1 MIEMKYCTKG
11 MKQKAEIMERK
22 GYRHHTIAVLSVIV
36 VMFVTVSLT
45 AYGKDIDPQ
54 TAAKIA
60 KRYVTLSR
68 NNDAKAQTRSIN
80 GTVETPYYIFNDARG
95 RGFVIVSGNDEMG
108 EVLAYGTEG
117 TLDTLN
123 VNPCVKLLLKG
134 YRQTFE
140 VLKEGK
146 AVVQG
151 STRAGLLSKTVS
163 PLLKSKW
170 GQSHPFNAK
179 TGYPY
184 SGCVA
189 TAVAQMMYYH
199 QWPAQGRGKNEYT
212 VSYYHTKK
220 SADFSQSHYDWANM
234 LPDYR
239 YPVRATAAQEDAV
252 ALLMND
258 VGIASFMQ
266 YTPNASG
273 TQGLF
278 AYQALQKNFDYTAA
292 YITRAVEGPSRFAEI
307 LRQELLNGCPV
318 YLEGS
323 PASSASGH
331 AWVADGFD
339 KNGLFHMNFGW
350 EGQSDAYYSLTAL
363 NLSQTGNEFQG
374 KPLAFNRAITAILA
388 HPNNGKYPAIERGLL
403 ETSPQL
409 MFNEGGSFSLKDVT
423 GKTFNPSQ
431 MMTVEMNSFVNRGN
445 PFKGDIGVA
454 VYDEE
459 GNFKQ
464 VVYSDDHA
472 SGGLTQRIYGADHAG
487 FMGRDFL
494 INQAQPVKIS
504 LADLGNGYYRLIPV
518 CIARK
523 DDGSWNEFLRMKKA
537 PTIEVELSNSTGRIS
552 EICTEDVHFQLMAQ
566 PRLAGK
572 AEQGG
577 KVQAIFT
584 VKNLNG
590 VPRDCYLRVQL
601 LNASKTVVLNTR
613 VDKVTEIEGFTEAE
627 IPIVLSLPA
636 GLAPARYEVRL
647 EISTDEAETLRYPV
661 NNIHDKDAAYIEV
674 IKAQERPL
682 MAKAEVFLADDSNER
697 IASGSIDIS
706 KVPNFKLA
714 VALRTSENRS
724 YEGPVSMFCEDIQ
737 TKEKIKIQGFDDHV
751 TISSSFEVPL
761 YSYWLRKSN
770 LQLADGHTYRVIVMG
785 QIEGKDVELKNPK
798 EPTCYLKRKGDI
810 LTLYHGVP
818 TGIDTAPTATTSFDI
833 RYDGNQLIVSGN
845 GLRILRLYNI
855 GGRLVKQASTTDGSH
870 ATISLQG
877 LEQGVYLLRV
887 EVGKLHRTYK
897 FFHQSDTEA
906 LQ

>member
-1 MIEMKYCTKG
+1 MEYRIKEMKQNT
-11 MKQKAEIMERK
+11 ETMERK
-22 GYRHHTIAVLSVIV
+22 GYRHHAVAVLSVIAGMLV
-36 VMFVTVSLT
+36 AVSLT
-45 AYGKDIDPQ
+45 AHGKDINPQ
-54 TAAKIA
+54 KAAQIA
-60 KRYVTLSR
+60 KRYVTLSH
-68 NNDAKAQTRSIN
+68 NNSAKAQTRGIN
-80 GTVETPYYIFNDARG
+80 RTTEAPYYIFNDARG
-95 RGFVIVSGNDEMG
+95 RGFVIVSGDDEMG
-108 EVLAYGTEG
+108 EVLAYSTER

-123 VNPCVKLLLKG
+123 ANPCVKLLLEG

-146 AVVQG
+146 VIVQG
-151 STRAGLLSKTVS
+151 STRAGQFSQTVS

-189 TAVAQMMYYH
+189 TAVAQMMYYY
-199 QWPAQGRGKNEYT
+199 QWPAQGRGKNEYNVT
-212 VSYYHTKK
+212 YYNTKK

-239 YPVRATAAQEDAV
+239 YPVRATTAQEDAV
-252 ALLMND
+252 ALLMSD

-318 YLEGS
+318 YLEGR
-323 PASSASGH
+323 PTGSASGH

-431 MMTVEMNSFVNRGN
+431 TITVEMNSFVNRGN

-454 VYDEE
+454 VYDEG
-459 GNFKQ
+459 GNLKQ
-464 VVYSDDHA
+464 VAYSDDHA

-504 LADLGNGYYRLIPV
+504 LAGLGNGYYRLIPV
-518 CIARK
+518 CVARK
-523 DDGSWNEFLRMKKA
+523 DDGSWDEFLPMKKA
-537 PTIEVELSNSTGRIS
+537 PIIEVELANGTARIS
-552 EICTEDVHFQLMAQ
+552 ETCTEDAHFQLMAQ
-566 PRLAGK
+566 PRLADK
-572 AEQGG
+572 AEQGE
-577 KVQAIFT
+577 KVQAVFT

-601 LNASKTVVLNTR
+601 LDASKTVVLNTR
-613 VDKVTEIEGFTEAE
+613 ADKATEIEGFTEAE
-627 IPIVLSLPA
+627 IPIVLSLPSGIA
-636 GLAPARYEVRL
+636 IGRYEVKL
-647 EISTDEAETLRYPV
+647 ETSTDEAETLPCPI

-674 IKAQERPL
+674 VKAQERPL
-682 MAKAEVFLADDSNER
+682 MEKAEVFLADDSNEK

-706 KVPNFKLA
+706 RVPNFKLA
-714 VALRTSENRS
+714 VALRTSENRT
-724 YEGPVSMFCEDIQ
+724 YEGIVSMFCEDIQ
-737 TKEKIKIQGFDDHV
+737 TKEKIKIRGFDDHV

-798 EPTCYLKRKGDI
+798 APTCYLKRKGDI
-810 LTLYHGVP
+810 LTLYHDVP

-833 RYDGNQLIVSGN
+833 RRDGNQLTVSGSN
-845 GLRILRLYNI
+845 LRTLRLYNV
-855 GGRLVKQASTTDGSH
+855 GGTLVKQVSAMDGSY

-877 LEQGVYLLRV
+877 LEQGVYLLRI
-887 EVGKLHRTYK
+887 EAGRQHRIYK
-897 FFHQSDTEA
+897 FLHQPDTEV
-906 LQ
+906 LR

>member
-1 MIEMKYCTKG
+1 MEYRIKEMKQNT
-11 MKQKAEIMERK
+11 ETMERK
-22 GYRHHTIAVLSVIV
+22 GYRHHAVAILSVIAGMLV
-36 VMFVTVSLT
+36 AVSLT
-45 AYGKDIDPQ
+45 AHGKDINPQ
-54 TAAKIA
+54 KAAQIA
-60 KRYVTLSR
+60 KRYVTLSH
-68 NNDAKAQTRSIN
+68 NNSAKAQTRGIN
-80 GTVETPYYIFNDARG
+80 RTTETPYYIFNDARG
-95 RGFVIVSGNDEMG
+95 HGFVIVSGDDEMG
-108 EVLAYGTEG
+108 EVLAYSTER

-123 VNPCVKLLLKG
+123 ANPCVKLLLEG

-146 AVVQG
+146 VIVQG
-151 STRAGLLSKTVS
+151 STRAGQYSQTVS

-189 TAVAQMMYYH
+189 TAVAQMMYYY
-199 QWPAQGRGKNEYT
+199 QWPAQGRGKNEYNVT
-212 VSYYHTKK
+212 YYNTKK

-239 YPVRATAAQEDAV
+239 YPVHATTAQEDAV
-252 ALLMND
+252 ALLMSD

-318 YLEGS
+318 YLEGR
-323 PASSASGH
+323 PTGSASGH

-423 GKTFNPSQ
+423 GKTFNPLQ
-431 MMTVEMNSFVNRGN
+431 TITVEMNSFVNRGN

-454 VYDEE
+454 VYDEG
-459 GNFKQ
+459 GNLKQ
-464 VVYSDDHA
+464 VAYSDDHA

-504 LADLGNGYYRLIPV
+504 LAGLGNGYYRLIPV
-518 CIARK
+518 CVARK
-523 DDGSWNEFLRMKKA
+523 DDGSWDEFLPMKKA
-537 PTIEVELSNSTGRIS
+537 PIIEVELANGAARIS
-552 EICTEDVHFQLMAQ
+552 ETCTEDAHFQLMAQ
-566 PRLAGK
+566 PRLSDK
-572 AEQGG
+572 AEQGE
-577 KVQAIFT
+577 KVQTVFT

-601 LNASKTVVLNTR
+601 LDASKTVVLNTR
-613 VDKVTEIEGFTEAE
+613 ADKATEIEGFTEAE
-627 IPIVLSLPA
+627 IPIVLSLPSGIA
-636 GLAPARYEVRL
+636 IGRYEVKL
-647 EISTDEAETLRYPV
+647 ETSTDEAETLPCPI

-674 IKAQERPL
+674 VKAQERPL
-682 MAKAEVFLADDSNER
+682 MEKAEVFLADDSNEK

-706 KVPNFKLA
+706 RVPNFKLA
-714 VALRTSENRS
+714 VALRTSENRT
-724 YEGPVSMFCEDIQ
+724 YEGIVSMFCEDIQ
-737 TKEKIKIQGFDDHV
+737 TKEKIKIRGFDDHV

-798 EPTCYLKRKGDI
+798 APICYLKRKGDI
-810 LTLYHGVP
+810 LTLYHDVP

-833 RYDGNQLIVSGN
+833 RHDGNQLTVSGSD
-845 GLRILRLYNI
+845 LRTLRLYNV
-855 GGRLVKQASTTDGSH
+855 GGTLVKQVSAMDGSY

-877 LEQGVYLLRV
+877 LEQGVYLLRI
-887 EVGKLHRTYK
+887 EAGRQHHTYR
-897 FFHQSDTEA
+897 FLLYPQSHQ
-906 LQ
+906 

>member
-1 MIEMKYCTKG
+1 
-11 MKQKAEIMERK
+11 MKQNTETMERK
-22 GYRHHTIAVLSVIV
+22 GYRHHAVAVLSVIAGMLV
-36 VMFVTVSLT
+36 AVSLT
-45 AYGKDIDPQ
+45 AHGKDINPQ
-54 TAAKIA
+54 KAAQIA
-60 KRYVTLSR
+60 KRYVTLSH
-68 NNDAKAQTRSIN
+68 NNSAKAQTRGIN
-80 GTVETPYYIFNDARG
+80 RTTEAPYYIFNDARG
-95 RGFVIVSGNDEMG
+95 RGFVIVSGDDEMG
-108 EVLAYGTEG
+108 EVLAYSTER

-123 VNPCVKLLLKG
+123 ANPCVKLLLEG

-146 AVVQG
+146 VIVQG
-151 STRAGLLSKTVS
+151 NTRAGQYSQTVS

-189 TAVAQMMYYH
+189 TAVAQMMYYY
-199 QWPAQGRGKNEYT
+199 QWPAQGLGKNEYNVT
-212 VSYYHTKK
+212 YYNTKK

-239 YPVRATAAQEDAV
+239 YPVRATTAQEDAV
-252 ALLMND
+252 ALLMSD

-318 YLEGS
+318 YLEGR
-323 PASSASGH
+323 PTGSASGH

-431 MMTVEMNSFVNRGN
+431 TITVEMNSFVNRGN

-454 VYDEE
+454 VYDEG
-459 GNFKQ
+459 GNLKQ
-464 VVYSDDHA
+464 VAYSDDHA

-504 LADLGNGYYRLIPV
+504 LAGLGNGYYRLIPV
-518 CIARK
+518 CVARK
-523 DDGSWNEFLRMKKA
+523 DDGSWDEFLPMKKA
-537 PTIEVELSNSTGRIS
+537 PIIEVELANGAARIS
-552 EICTEDVHFQLMAQ
+552 ETCTEDAHFQLMAQ
-566 PRLAGK
+566 PRLTDK
-572 AEQGG
+572 AEQGE
-577 KVQAIFT
+577 KVQAVFT

-601 LNASKTVVLNTR
+601 LDASKTVVLNTR
-613 VDKVTEIEGFTEAE
+613 ADKATEIEGFTEAE
-627 IPIVLSLPA
+627 IPIVLSLPSGIA
-636 GLAPARYEVRL
+636 IGRYEVKL
-647 EISTDEAETLRYPV
+647 EISADEAETLPCPI

-674 IKAQERPL
+674 VKAQERPL
-682 MAKAEVFLADDSNER
+682 MEKAEVFLADDSNEK

-706 KVPNFKLA
+706 RVPNFKLA
-714 VALRTSENRS
+714 VALRTSENRT
-724 YEGPVSMFCEDIQ
+724 YEGIVSMFCEDIQ
-737 TKEKIKIQGFDDHV
+737 TKEKIKIRGFDDHV

-798 EPTCYLKRKGDI
+798 APTCYLKRKGDI
-810 LTLYHGVP
+810 LTLYHDVP

-833 RYDGNQLIVSGN
+833 RRDGNQLTVSGSD
-845 GLRILRLYNI
+845 LRTLRLYNV
-855 GGRLVKQASTTDGSH
+855 GGTLVKQVSAMDGSY

-877 LEQGVYLLRV
+877 LEQGVYLLRI
-887 EVGKLHRTYK
+887 EAGRQHHTYR
-897 FFHQSDTEA
+897 FLLYPQSHQ
-906 LQ
+906 

>member
-1 MIEMKYCTKG
+1 MEYRIKEMKQNT
-11 MKQKAEIMERK
+11 ETMERK
-22 GYRHHTIAVLSVIV
+22 GYRHHAVAVLSVIAGMLV
-36 VMFVTVSLT
+36 AVSLT
-45 AYGKDIDPQ
+45 AHGKDINPQ
-54 TAAKIA
+54 KAAQIA
-60 KRYVTLSR
+60 KRYVTLSH
-68 NNDAKAQTRSIN
+68 NNSAKAQTRGIN
-80 GTVETPYYIFNDARG
+80 RTTEAPYYIFNDARG
-95 RGFVIVSGNDEMG
+95 RGFVIVSGDDEMG
-108 EVLAYGTEG
+108 EVLAYSTER

-123 VNPCVKLLLKG
+123 ANPCVKLLLEG

-146 AVVQG
+146 VIVQG
-151 STRAGLLSKTVS
+151 NTRAGQYSQTVS

-189 TAVAQMMYYH
+189 TAVAQMMYYY
-199 QWPAQGRGKNEYT
+199 QWPAQGRGKNEYNVT
-212 VSYYHTKK
+212 YYNTKK

-239 YPVRATAAQEDAV
+239 YPVHATSAQEDAV
-252 ALLMND
+252 ALLMSD

-318 YLEGS
+318 YLEGR
-323 PASSASGH
+323 PTGSASGH

-431 MMTVEMNSFVNRGN
+431 TITVEMNSFVNRGN

-454 VYDEE
+454 VYDEG
-459 GNFKQ
+459 GNLKQ
-464 VVYSDDHA
+464 VAYSDDHA

-504 LADLGNGYYRLIPV
+504 LAGLGNGYYRLIPV
-518 CIARK
+518 CIACK
-523 DDGSWNEFLRMKKA
+523 DDGSWDEFLPMKKA
-537 PTIEVELSNSTGRIS
+537 PIIEVELANGTARIS
-552 EICTEDVHFQLMAQ
+552 ETCTEDAHFQLMAQ
-566 PRLAGK
+566 PMLSDK
-572 AEQGG
+572 AEQGE
-577 KVQAIFT
+577 KVQAVFT

-601 LNASKTVVLNTR
+601 LDASKTVVLNTR
-613 VDKVTEIEGFTEAE
+613 ADKATEIEGFTEAE
-627 IPIVLSLPA
+627 IPIVLSLPSGIA
-636 GLAPARYEVRL
+636 IGRYEVKL
-647 EISTDEAETLRYPV
+647 ETSTDEAETLPCPI

-674 IKAQERPL
+674 VKAQERPL
-682 MAKAEVFLADDSNER
+682 MEKAEVFLADDSNEK

-706 KVPNFKLA
+706 RVPNFKLA
-714 VALRTSENRS
+714 VALRTSENRT
-724 YEGPVSMFCEDIQ
+724 YEGIVSMFCEDIQ
-737 TKEKIKIQGFDDHV
+737 TKEKIKIRGFDDHV

-798 EPTCYLKRKGDI
+798 APICYLKRKGDI
-810 LTLYHGVP
+810 LTLYHDVP

-833 RYDGNQLIVSGN
+833 RRDGNQLTVSGSD
-845 GLRILRLYNI
+845 LRTLRLYNV
-855 GGRLVKQASTTDGSH
+855 GGTLVKQVSATNPNH
-870 ATISLQG
+870 ATISLQE
-877 LEQGVYLLRV
+877 LEQGVYLLRI
-887 EVGKLHRTYK
+887 EAGRQHHTYR
-897 FFHQSDTEA
+897 FLLYPQSHQ
-906 LQ
+906 

>member
-1 MIEMKYCTKG
+1 MEYRIKEMKQNT
-11 MKQKAEIMERK
+11 ETMERK
-22 GYRHHTIAVLSVIV
+22 GYRHHAVAVLSVIAGMLV
-36 VMFVTVSLT
+36 AVSLT
-45 AYGKDIDPQ
+45 AHGKDINPQ
-54 TAAKIA
+54 KAAQIA
-60 KRYVTLSR
+60 KRYVTLSH
-68 NNDAKAQTRSIN
+68 NNSAKAQTRGIN
-80 GTVETPYYIFNDARG
+80 RTTEAPYYIFNDARG

-108 EVLAYGTEG
+108 EVLAYSTER

-123 VNPCVKLLLKG
+123 ANPCVKLLLEG

-146 AVVQG
+146 VIVQG
-151 STRAGLLSKTVS
+151 KTRAGQYSQTVS

-189 TAVAQMMYYH
+189 TAVAQMMYYY
-199 QWPAQGRGKNEYT
+199 QWPAQGRGKNEYNVT
-212 VSYYHTKK
+212 YYNTKK

-239 YPVRATAAQEDAV
+239 YPVHATSAQEDAV
-252 ALLMND
+252 ALLMSD

-318 YLEGS
+318 YLEGR
-323 PASSASGH
+323 PTGSASGH

-431 MMTVEMNSFVNRGN
+431 TITVEINSFVNRGN

-454 VYDEE
+454 VYDEG
-459 GNFKQ
+459 GNLKQ
-464 VVYSDDHA
+464 VAYSDDHA

-504 LADLGNGYYRLIPV
+504 LAGLGNGYYRLIPV
-518 CIARK
+518 CVARK
-523 DDGSWNEFLRMKKA
+523 DDGSWDEFLPMKKA
-537 PTIEVELSNSTGRIS
+537 PIIEVELANGAARIS
-552 EICTEDVHFQLMAQ
+552 ETCTEDAHFQLMAQ
-566 PRLAGK
+566 PRLSDK
-572 AEQGG
+572 AEQGE
-577 KVQAIFT
+577 KVQAVFT

-601 LNASKTVVLNTR
+601 LDASKTVVLNTR
-613 VDKVTEIEGFTEAE
+613 ADKATEIEGFTEAE
-627 IPIVLSLPA
+627 IPIVLSLPSSIA
-636 GLAPARYEVRL
+636 IGRYEVKL
-647 EISTDEAETLRYPV
+647 ETSTDEAETLPCPI

-674 IKAQERPL
+674 VKAQERPL
-682 MAKAEVFLADDSNER
+682 MEKAEVFLADDSNEK

-706 KVPNFKLA
+706 RVPNFKLA
-714 VALRTSENRS
+714 VALRTSENRT
-724 YEGPVSMFCEDIQ
+724 YEGIVSMFCEDIQ
-737 TKEKIKIQGFDDHV
+737 TKEKIKIRGFDDHV

-798 EPTCYLKRKGDI
+798 APTCYLKRKGDI
-810 LTLYHGVP
+810 LTLYHDVP

-833 RYDGNQLIVSGN
+833 RHDGNQLTVSGSD
-845 GLRILRLYNI
+845 LRTLRLYNVA
-855 GGRLVKQASTTDGSH
+855 GTLVKQVSATNPNH
-870 ATISLQG
+870 ATISLQE
-877 LEQGVYLLRV
+877 LEQGVYLLRI
-887 EVGKLHRTYK
+887 EAGRQHHTYR
-897 FFHQSDTEA
+897 FLLYPQSHQ
-906 LQ
+906 

>member
-1 MIEMKYCTKG
+1 MEYRIKEMKQNT
-11 MKQKAEIMERK
+11 ETMERK
-22 GYRHHTIAVLSVIV
+22 GYRHHAVAVLSVIAGMLV
-36 VMFVTVSLT
+36 AVSLT
-45 AYGKDIDPQ
+45 AHGKDINPQ
-54 TAAKIA
+54 KAAKIA
-60 KRYVTLSR
+60 KRYVTLSH
-68 NNDAKAQTRSIN
+68 NNSAKAQTRGIN
-80 GTVETPYYIFNDARG
+80 RTTEAPYYIFNDARG
-95 RGFVIVSGNDEMG
+95 RGFVIVSGDDEMG
-108 EVLAYGTEG
+108 EVLAYSTER

-123 VNPCVKLLLKG
+123 ANPCVKLLLEG

-146 AVVQG
+146 VIVQG
-151 STRAGLLSKTVS
+151 STRAGQFSQTVS

-189 TAVAQMMYYH
+189 TAVAQMMYYY
-199 QWPAQGRGKNEYT
+199 QWPAQGRGKNEYNVT
-212 VSYYHTKK
+212 YYNTKK

-239 YPVRATAAQEDAV
+239 YPVHATSAQEDAV
-252 ALLMND
+252 ALLMSD

-318 YLEGS
+318 YLEGR
-323 PASSASGH
+323 PTGSASGH

-423 GKTFNPSQ
+423 DKTFNPSQ
-431 MMTVEMNSFVNRGN
+431 TMTVEINSFVNRGN

-454 VYDEE
+454 VYDEG
-459 GNFKQ
+459 GNLKQ
-464 VVYSDDHA
+464 VAYSDDHA

-504 LADLGNGYYRLIPV
+504 LAGLGNGYYRLIPV
-518 CIARK
+518 CVARK
-523 DDGSWNEFLRMKKA
+523 DDGSWDEFLPMKKA
-537 PTIEVELSNSTGRIS
+537 PIIEVELANGVARIS
-552 EICTEDVHFQLMAQ
+552 ETCTEDAHFQLMAQ
-566 PRLAGK
+566 PRLTDK
-572 AEQGG
+572 AEQGE
-577 KVQAIFT
+577 KVQAVFT

-601 LNASKTVVLNTR
+601 LDASKTVVLNTR
-613 VDKVTEIEGFTEAE
+613 ADKATEIEGFTEAE
-627 IPIVLSLPA
+627 IPIVLSLPSGIA
-636 GLAPARYEVRL
+636 IGRYEVKL
-647 EISTDEAETLRYPV
+647 EISADEAETLPCPI
-661 NNIHDKDAAYIEV
+661 NNIHDKDAAYIDV
-674 IKAQERPL
+674 VKAQERPL
-682 MAKAEVFLADDSNER
+682 MEKAEVFLADDSNEK

-706 KVPNFKLA
+706 RVPNFKLA
-714 VALRTSENRS
+714 VALRTSENRT
-724 YEGPVSMFCEDIQ
+724 YEGIVSMFCEDIQ
-737 TKEKIKIQGFDDHV
+737 TKEKIKIRGFDDHV

-798 EPTCYLKRKGDI
+798 APTCYLKRKGDI
-810 LTLYHGVP
+810 LTLYHDVP

-833 RYDGNQLIVSGN
+833 RHDGNQLTVSGSD
-845 GLRILRLYNI
+845 LRTLRLYNVA
-855 GGRLVKQASTTDGSH
+855 GTLVKQVSAMDGSY

-877 LEQGVYLLRV
+877 LEQGVYLLRI
-887 EVGKLHRTYK
+887 EAGRQHHTYR
-897 FFHQSDTEA
+897 FLLYPQSHQ
-906 LQ
+906 

>member
-1 MIEMKYCTKG
+1 MEYRIKEMKQNT
-11 MKQKAEIMERK
+11 ETMERK
-22 GYRHHTIAVLSVIV
+22 GYRNHAVAVLSVIAGMLV
-36 VMFVTVSLT
+36 AVSLT
-45 AYGKDIDPQ
+45 AHGKDINPQ
-54 TAAKIA
+54 KAAQIA
-60 KRYVTLSR
+60 KRYVTLSH
-68 NNDAKAQTRSIN
+68 NNSAKAQTRGIN
-80 GTVETPYYIFNDARG
+80 RTTEAPYYIFNDARG
-95 RGFVIVSGNDEMG
+95 RGFVIVSGDDEMG
-108 EVLAYGTEG
+108 EVLAYSTDM

-123 VNPCVKLLLKG
+123 ANPCVKLLLEG

-146 AVVQG
+146 VIVQG
-151 STRAGLLSKTVS
+151 STRAGQYSKVVS

-189 TAVAQMMYYH
+189 TAVAQMMYYY
-199 QWPAQGRGKNEYT
+199 QWPAQGRGKNEYNVT
-212 VSYYHTKK
+212 YYNTKK

-239 YPVRATAAQEDAV
+239 YPVHATSAQEDAV
-252 ALLMND
+252 ALLMSD

-318 YLEGS
+318 YLEGR
-323 PASSASGH
+323 PTGSASGH

-431 MMTVEMNSFVNRGN
+431 TITVEMNSFVNRGN

-454 VYDEE
+454 VYDEG
-459 GNFKQ
+459 GNLKQ
-464 VVYSDDHA
+464 VAYSDDHA

-504 LADLGNGYYRLIPV
+504 LAGLGNGYYRLIPV
-518 CIARK
+518 CVARK
-523 DDGSWNEFLRMKKA
+523 DNGSWDEFLPMKKA
-537 PTIEVELSNSTGRIS
+537 PIIEVELANGAARIS
-552 EICTEDVHFQLMAQ
+552 EACTEDAHFQLMAQ
-566 PRLAGK
+566 PRLADK
-572 AEQGG
+572 AEQGE
-577 KVQAIFT
+577 KVQAVFT

-601 LNASKTVVLNTR
+601 LDASKTVVLNTR
-613 VDKVTEIEGFTEAE
+613 ADKATEIEGFTEAE
-627 IPIVLSLPA
+627 IPIVLSLPSGIA
-636 GLAPARYEVRL
+636 IGRYEVKL
-647 EISTDEAETLRYPV
+647 ETSTDEAETLPCPI

-674 IKAQERPL
+674 VKAQERPL
-682 MAKAEVFLADDSNER
+682 MEKAEVFLADDSNEK

-706 KVPNFKLA
+706 KVSNFKLA
-714 VALRTSENRS
+714 VALRTSENRT
-724 YEGPVSMFCEDIQ
+724 YEGIVSMFCEDIQ
-737 TKEKIKIQGFDDHV
+737 TKEKIKIRGFDDHV

-770 LQLADGHTYRVIVMG
+770 LQLADGHSYRVIVMG
-785 QIEGKDVELKNPK
+785 QIEGKDVELNNPQ
-798 EPTCYLKRKGDI
+798 EPTYCLKRKGDI
-810 LTLYHGVP
+810 LALYRDVP
-818 TGIDTAPTATTSFDI
+818 TEIETAPTATTSFDI
-833 RYDGNQLIVSGN
+833 MRKGDQLMVSGSN
-845 GLRILRLYNI
+845 LRILRLYNV
-855 GGRLVKQASTTDGSH
+855 GGRLVKQVSAMDGSH

-877 LEQGVYLLRV
+877 MEQGVYLLRV
-887 EVGKLHRTYK
+887 EAEKQYHTYK
-897 FFHQSDTEA
+897 FIHQTDTEA
-906 LQ
+906 P

>member
-1 MIEMKYCTKG
+1 MEYRIKEMKQNT
-11 MKQKAEIMERK
+11 ETMERK
-22 GYRHHTIAVLSVIV
+22 GYRHHAVAVLSVIAGMLV
-36 VMFVTVSLT
+36 AVSLT
-45 AYGKDIDPQ
+45 AHGKDINPQ
-54 TAAKIA
+54 KAAQIA
-60 KRYVTLSR
+60 KRYVTLSH
-68 NNDAKAQTRSIN
+68 NNSAKAQTRGIN
-80 GTVETPYYIFNDARG
+80 RTTEAPYYIFNDARG
-95 RGFVIVSGNDEMG
+95 RGFVIVSGDDEMG
-108 EVLAYGTEG
+108 EVLAYSTER

-123 VNPCVKLLLKG
+123 ANPCVKLLLEG

-146 AVVQG
+146 VIVQG
-151 STRAGLLSKTVS
+151 NTRAGQFSQTVS

-189 TAVAQMMYYH
+189 TAVAQMMYYY
-199 QWPAQGRGKNEYT
+199 QWPAQGRGKNEYNVT
-212 VSYYHTKK
+212 YYNTKK

-239 YPVRATAAQEDAV
+239 YPVHATSAQEDAV
-252 ALLMND
+252 ALLMSD

-318 YLEGS
+318 YLEGR
-323 PASSASGH
+323 PTGSASGH

-431 MMTVEMNSFVNRGN
+431 TITVEINSFVNRGN

-454 VYDEE
+454 VYDEG
-459 GNFKQ
+459 GNLKQ
-464 VVYSDDHA
+464 VAYSDDHA

-494 INQAQPVKIS
+494 INQEQPVKIS
-504 LADLGNGYYRLIPV
+504 LAGLGNGYYRLIPV
-518 CIARK
+518 CVARK
-523 DDGSWNEFLRMKKA
+523 DDGSWDEFLPMKKA
-537 PTIEVELSNSTGRIS
+537 PIIEVELANGAARIS
-552 EICTEDVHFQLMAQ
+552 ETCTEDAHFQLMAQ
-566 PRLAGK
+566 PRLSDK
-572 AEQGG
+572 AEQGE
-577 KVQAIFT
+577 KVQAVFT

-601 LNASKTVVLNTR
+601 LDASKTVVLNTR
-613 VDKVTEIEGFTEAE
+613 ADKATEIEGFTEAE
-627 IPIVLSLPA
+627 IPIVLSLPSGIA
-636 GLAPARYEVRL
+636 IGRYEVKL
-647 EISTDEAETLRYPV
+647 ETSTDEAETLPCPI

-674 IKAQERPL
+674 VKAQERPL
-682 MAKAEVFLADDSNER
+682 MAKAEVFLADDSNEK

-706 KVPNFKLA
+706 RVPNFKLA
-714 VALRTSENRS
+714 VALRTSESKS

-737 TKEKIKIQGFDDHV
+737 TKEKIKIRGFDDHV

-798 EPTCYLKRKGDI
+798 APTCYLKRKGDI
-810 LTLYHGVP
+810 LTLYHDVP

-833 RYDGNQLIVSGN
+833 RHDGNQLTVSGSD
-845 GLRILRLYNI
+845 LRILRLYNV
-855 GGRLVKQASTTDGSH
+855 GGRLVKQVSATDESH

-877 LEQGVYLLRV
+877 LEQGVYLLRI
-887 EVGKLHRTYK
+887 EAGRQHRIYK
-897 FFHQSDTEA
+897 FLHQPDTEA
-906 LQ
+906 LR

>member
-1 MIEMKYCTKG
+1 MEYRIKEMKQNT
-11 MKQKAEIMERK
+11 ETMERK
-22 GYRHHTIAVLSVIV
+22 GYRHHAVAVLSVITGMLV
-36 VMFVTVSLT
+36 AVSLT
-45 AYGKDIDPQ
+45 AHGKDINPQ
-54 TAAKIA
+54 KAAQIA
-60 KRYVTLSR
+60 KRYVTLSH
-68 NNDAKAQTRSIN
+68 NNSAKAQTRGIN
-80 GTVETPYYIFNDARG
+80 RTTEAPYYIFNDARG
-95 RGFVIVSGNDEMG
+95 RGFVIVSGDDEMG
-108 EVLAYGTEG
+108 EVLAYSTER

-123 VNPCVKLLLKG
+123 ANPCVKLLLEG

-146 AVVQG
+146 VIVQG
-151 STRAGLLSKTVS
+151 SPRAGQFSQTVS

-189 TAVAQMMYYH
+189 TAVAQMMYYY
-199 QWPAQGRGKNEYT
+199 QWPAQGRGKNEYNVT
-212 VSYYHTKK
+212 YYNTKK

-239 YPVRATAAQEDAV
+239 YPVHATSAQEDAV
-252 ALLMND
+252 ALLMSD

-318 YLEGS
+318 YLEGR
-323 PASSASGH
+323 PTGSASGH

-431 MMTVEMNSFVNRGN
+431 TITVEMNSFVNRGN

-454 VYDEE
+454 VYDEG
-459 GNFKQ
+459 GNLKQ
-464 VVYSDDHA
+464 VAYSDDHA

-504 LADLGNGYYRLIPV
+504 LAGLGNGYYRLIPV

-523 DDGSWNEFLRMKKA
+523 DDGSWDEFLPMKKA
-537 PTIEVELSNSTGRIS
+537 PVIEVELANGAARIS
-552 EICTEDVHFQLMAQ
+552 ETCTEDAHFQLMAQ
-566 PRLAGK
+566 PRLSDK
-572 AEQGG
+572 AEQGE
-577 KVQAIFT
+577 KVQAVFT

-601 LNASKTVVLNTR
+601 LDASKTVVLNTR
-613 VDKVTEIEGFTEAE
+613 ADKATEIEGFTEAE
-627 IPIVLSLPA
+627 IPIVLSLPSGIA
-636 GLAPARYEVRL
+636 IGRYEVKL
-647 EISTDEAETLRYPV
+647 ETSTDEAETLPCPI

-674 IKAQERPL
+674 VKAQERPL
-682 MAKAEVFLADDSNER
+682 MAKAEVFLADDSNEK

-706 KVPNFKLA
+706 RVPNFKLA
-714 VALRTSENRS
+714 VALRTSENRT
-724 YEGPVSMFCEDIQ
+724 YEGIVSMFCEDIQ
-737 TKEKIKIQGFDDHV
+737 TKEKIEIRGFDSHV

-770 LQLADGHTYRVIVMG
+770 LQLTDGHTYRVIVMG

-798 EPTCYLKRKGDI
+798 TPTCYLKRKGDI
-810 LTLYHGVP
+810 LTLYHDVP

-833 RYDGNQLIVSGN
+833 RRDGNQLTVSGSD
-845 GLRILRLYNI
+845 LRTLRLYNV
-855 GGRLVKQASTTDGSH
+855 GGTLVKQVSAMDGSY

-877 LEQGVYLLRV
+877 LEQGVYLLRI
-887 EVGKLHRTYK
+887 EAGRQHHTYR
-897 FFHQSDTEA
+897 FLLYPQSHQ
-906 LQ
+906 

>member
-1 MIEMKYCTKG
+1 
-11 MKQKAEIMERK
+11 MKQNTETMERK
-22 GYRHHTIAVLSVIV
+22 GYRHHTVAILSVIAGMLV
-36 VMFVTVSLT
+36 AVSLT
-45 AYGKDIDPQ
+45 AHGKDINPQ
-54 TAAKIA
+54 KAAQIA
-60 KRYVTLSR
+60 KRYVTLSH
-68 NNDAKAQTRSIN
+68 NNSAKAQTRGIN
-80 GTVETPYYIFNDARG
+80 RTTEAPYYIFNDARG
-95 RGFVIVSGNDEMG
+95 RGFVIVSGDDEMG
-108 EVLAYGTEG
+108 EVLAYSTDR

-123 VNPCVKLLLKG
+123 ANPCVKLLLEG

-146 AVVQG
+146 VIVQG
-151 STRAGLLSKTVS
+151 STRAGQYSQTVS

-189 TAVAQMMYYH
+189 TAVAQMMYYY
-199 QWPAQGRGKNEYT
+199 QWPAQGRGKNEYNVT
-212 VSYYHTKK
+212 YYNTKK

-239 YPVRATAAQEDAV
+239 YPVHATTAQEDAV
-252 ALLMND
+252 ALLMSD

-307 LRQELLNGCPV
+307 LRKELLNGCPV
-318 YLEGS
+318 YLEGR
-323 PASSASGH
+323 PTGSASGH

-423 GKTFNPSQ
+423 DKTFNPSQ
-431 MMTVEMNSFVNRGN
+431 TITVEMNSFVNRGN

-454 VYDEE
+454 IYDEG
-459 GNFKQ
+459 GNLKQ
-464 VVYSDDHA
+464 VAYSDDHA

-504 LADLGNGYYRLIPV
+504 LAGLGNGYYLLSPV
-518 CIARK
+518 CVARK
-523 DDGSWNEFLRMKKA
+523 DDGSWDEFLPMKKA
-537 PTIEVELSNSTGRIS
+537 PIIEVELANGAARIS
-552 EICTEDVHFQLMAQ
+552 ETCTEDAHFQLMAQ
-566 PRLAGK
+566 PRLSDK
-572 AEQGG
+572 AEQGE
-577 KVQAIFT
+577 KVQAVFT

-601 LNASKTVVLNTR
+601 LDASKTVVLNTR
-613 VDKVTEIEGFTEAE
+613 ADKATEIEGFTEAE
-627 IPIVLSLPA
+627 IPIVLSLPSGIA
-636 GLAPARYEVRL
+636 IGRYEVKL
-647 EISTDEAETLRYPV
+647 ETSTDEAETLPCPI
-661 NNIHDKDAAYIEV
+661 NNIHDKDAAYIDV
-674 IKAQERPL
+674 VKAQERPL
-682 MAKAEVFLADDSNER
+682 MEKAEVFLADDSNEK

-706 KVPNFKLA
+706 RVPNFKLA
-714 VALRTSENRS
+714 VALRTSENRT
-724 YEGPVSMFCEDIQ
+724 YEGIVSMFCEDIQ
-737 TKEKIKIQGFDDHV
+737 TKEKIKIRGFDDHV

-798 EPTCYLKRKGDI
+798 APTCYLKRKGDI
-810 LTLYHGVP
+810 LTLYHDVP

-833 RYDGNQLIVSGN
+833 RHDGNQLTVSGSD
-845 GLRILRLYNI
+845 LRTLRLYNVA
-855 GGRLVKQASTTDGSH
+855 GTLVKQVSATNPNH
-870 ATISLQG
+870 ATISLQE
-877 LEQGVYLLRV
+877 LEQGVYLLRI
-887 EVGKLHRTYK
+887 EAGRQHHTYR
-897 FFHQSDTEA
+897 FLLYPQSHQ
-906 LQ
+906 

>member
-1 MIEMKYCTKG
+1 MEYRIKEMKQNT
-11 MKQKAEIMERK
+11 ETMERK
-22 GYRHHTIAVLSVIV
+22 GYRHHAVAVLSVIAGMLV
-36 VMFVTVSLT
+36 AVSLT
-45 AYGKDIDPQ
+45 AHGKDINPQ
-54 TAAKIA
+54 KAAQIA
-60 KRYVTLSR
+60 KRYVTLSH
-68 NNDAKAQTRSIN
+68 NNSAKAQTRGIN
-80 GTVETPYYIFNDARG
+80 RTTETPYYIFNDARG
-95 RGFVIVSGNDEMG
+95 RGFVIVSGDDEMG
-108 EVLAYGTEG
+108 EVLAYSTER

-123 VNPCVKLLLKG
+123 ANPCVKLLLEG

-146 AVVQG
+146 VIVQG
-151 STRAGLLSKTVS
+151 STRAGQFSQTVS

-189 TAVAQMMYYH
+189 TAVAQMMYYY
-199 QWPAQGRGKNEYT
+199 QWPAQGRGKNEYNVT
-212 VSYYHTKK
+212 YYNTKK

-239 YPVRATAAQEDAV
+239 YPVHATSAQEDAV
-252 ALLMND
+252 ALLMSD

-318 YLEGS
+318 YLEGR
-323 PASSASGH
+323 PTGSASGH

-431 MMTVEMNSFVNRGN
+431 TITVEMNSFVNRGN

-454 VYDEE
+454 VYDEG
-459 GNFKQ
+459 GNLKQ
-464 VVYSDDHA
+464 VAYSDDHA

-504 LADLGNGYYRLIPV
+504 LAGLGNGYYRLIPV

-523 DDGSWNEFLRMKKA
+523 DDGSWDEFLPMKKA
-537 PTIEVELSNSTGRIS
+537 PIIEVELANGAARIS
-552 EICTEDVHFQLMAQ
+552 ETCTEDAHFQLMAQ
-566 PRLAGK
+566 PRLSDK
-572 AEQGG
+572 AEQGE
-577 KVQAIFT
+577 KVQAVFT

-590 VPRDCYLRVQL
+590 VPRDCYLRVKL
-601 LNASKTVVLNTR
+601 LDASKTVVLNTR
-613 VDKVTEIEGFTEAE
+613 ADKATEIEGFTEAE
-627 IPIVLSLPA
+627 IPIVLSLPSGIA
-636 GLAPARYEVRL
+636 IGRYEVKL
-647 EISTDEAETLRYPV
+647 EISADEAETLPCPI

-674 IKAQERPL
+674 VKAQERPL
-682 MAKAEVFLADDSNER
+682 MAKAEVFLADDSNEK

-706 KVPNFKLA
+706 RVPNFKLA
-714 VALRTSENRS
+714 VALRTSENKS
-724 YEGPVSMFCEDIQ
+724 YEGPISMFCEDIQ
-737 TKEKIKIQGFDDHV
+737 TKEKIKIRGFDDHV

-798 EPTCYLKRKGDI
+798 APTCYLKRKGDI
-810 LTLYHGVP
+810 LTLYHDVP

-833 RYDGNQLIVSGN
+833 RHDGNQLTVSGSD
-845 GLRILRLYNI
+845 LRTLRLYNVA
-855 GGRLVKQASTTDGSH
+855 GTLVKQVSAANPNH
-870 ATISLQG
+870 ATLPLQE
-877 LEQGVYLLRV
+877 LEQGVYLLRI
-887 EVGKLHRTYK
+887 EAGRQHHTYR
-897 FFHQSDTEA
+897 FLLYPQSHQ
-906 LQ
+906 

>member
-1 MIEMKYCTKG
+1 MEYRIKEMKQNT
-11 MKQKAEIMERK
+11 ETMERK
-22 GYRHHTIAVLSVIV
+22 GYRHHAVAVLSVIAGMLV
-36 VMFVTVSLT
+36 AVSPT
-45 AYGKDIDPQ
+45 AHGKDINPQ
-54 TAAKIA
+54 KAAQIA
-60 KRYVTLSR
+60 KRYVTLSH
-68 NNDAKAQTRSIN
+68 NNSAKAQTRGIN
-80 GTVETPYYIFNDARG
+80 RTTETPYYIFNDARG
-95 RGFVIVSGNDEMG
+95 RGFVIVSGDDEMG
-108 EVLAYGTEG
+108 EVLAYSTER

-123 VNPCVKLLLKG
+123 ANPCVKLLLEG

-146 AVVQG
+146 VIVQG
-151 STRAGLLSKTVS
+151 NTRAGQFSQTVS

-189 TAVAQMMYYH
+189 TAVAQMMYYY
-199 QWPAQGRGKNEYT
+199 QWPAQGRGKNEYNVT
-212 VSYYHTKK
+212 YYNTKK

-239 YPVRATAAQEDAV
+239 YPVHATSAQEDAV
-252 ALLMND
+252 ALLMSD

-318 YLEGS
+318 YLEGR
-323 PASSASGH
+323 PTGSASGH

-431 MMTVEMNSFVNRGN
+431 TITVEMNSFVNRGN
-445 PFKGDIGVA
+445 PCKGDIGVA
-454 VYDEE
+454 VYDEG
-459 GNFKQ
+459 GNLKQ
-464 VVYSDDHA
+464 VAYSDDHA

-504 LADLGNGYYRLIPV
+504 LAGLGNGYYRLIPV
-518 CIARK
+518 CVARK
-523 DDGSWNEFLRMKKA
+523 DDGSWDEFLPMKKA
-537 PTIEVELSNSTGRIS
+537 PIIEVELANGAARIS
-552 EICTEDVHFQLMAQ
+552 ETCTEDAHFQLMAQ
-566 PRLAGK
+566 PRLADK
-572 AEQGG
+572 AEQGE
-577 KVQAIFT
+577 KVQAVFT

-601 LNASKTVVLNTR
+601 LDARKTVVLNTR
-613 VDKVTEIEGFTEAE
+613 ADKATEIEGFTEAE
-627 IPIVLSLPA
+627 IPIVLSLPSGIA
-636 GLAPARYEVRL
+636 IGRYEVKL
-647 EISTDEAETLRYPV
+647 EISADEAETLPCPI

-674 IKAQERPL
+674 VKAQERPL
-682 MAKAEVFLADDSNER
+682 MAKAEVFLADDSNEK

-706 KVPNFKLA
+706 RVPNFKLA
-714 VALRTSENRS
+714 VALRTSEGKS

-737 TKEKIKIQGFDDHV
+737 TKEKIKIRGFDDHV

-785 QIEGKDVELKNPK
+785 QIEGKDVELKNPQ
-798 EPTCYLKRKGDI
+798 EPIYCLKRKGDI
-810 LTLYHGVP
+810 LTLYHDVP
-818 TGIDTAPTATTSFDI
+818 TGIETVPTATTSFDI
-833 RYDGNQLIVSGN
+833 RYDDNQLTVSGSD
-845 GLRILRLYNI
+845 LRTLRLYNV
-855 GGRLVKQASTTDGSH
+855 GGTLVKQVSATNPNH
-870 ATISLQG
+870 ATLSLQE
-877 LEQGVYLLRV
+877 LEQGVYLLRI
-887 EVGKLHRTYK
+887 EAGRQHHTYR
-897 FFHQSDTEA
+897 FLLYPQSHQ
-906 LQ
+906 

>member
-1 MIEMKYCTKG
+1 MEYRIKEMKQNT
-11 MKQKAEIMERK
+11 ETMERK
-22 GYRHHTIAVLSVIV
+22 GYRHHAVAVLSVIAGMLV
-36 VMFVTVSLT
+36 AVSLT
-45 AYGKDIDPQ
+45 AHGKDINPQ
-54 TAAKIA
+54 KAAQIA
-60 KRYVTLSR
+60 KRYVTLSH
-68 NNDAKAQTRSIN
+68 NNSAKAQTRGIN
-80 GTVETPYYIFNDARG
+80 RTTEAPYYIFNDARG
-95 RGFVIVSGNDEMG
+95 RGFVIVSGDDEMG
-108 EVLAYGTEG
+108 EVLAYSTER

-123 VNPCVKLLLKG
+123 ANPCVKLLLEG

-146 AVVQG
+146 VIVQG
-151 STRAGLLSKTVS
+151 NTRAGQYSQTVS

-189 TAVAQMMYYH
+189 TAVAQMMYYY
-199 QWPAQGRGKNEYT
+199 QWPAQGRGKNEYNVT
-212 VSYYHTKK
+212 YYNTKK

-239 YPVRATAAQEDAV
+239 YPVHATSAQEDAV
-252 ALLMND
+252 ALLMSD

-318 YLEGS
+318 YLEGR
-323 PASSASGH
+323 PTGSASGH

-431 MMTVEMNSFVNRGN
+431 TITVEMNSFVNRGN

-454 VYDEE
+454 VYDEG
-459 GNFKQ
+459 GNLKQ
-464 VVYSDDHA
+464 VAYSDDHA

-504 LADLGNGYYRLIPV
+504 LAGLGNGYYRLIPV
-518 CIARK
+518 CVARK
-523 DDGSWNEFLRMKKA
+523 DDGSWDEFLPMKKA
-537 PTIEVELSNSTGRIS
+537 PIIEVELANGAARIS
-552 EICTEDVHFQLMAQ
+552 ETCTEDAHFQLMAQ
-566 PRLAGK
+566 PRLSDK
-572 AEQGG
+572 AEQGE
-577 KVQAIFT
+577 KVQAVFT

-601 LNASKTVVLNTR
+601 LDASKTVVLNTR
-613 VDKVTEIEGFTEAE
+613 ADKATEIEGFTEAE
-627 IPIVLSLPA
+627 IPIVLSLPSGIA
-636 GLAPARYEVRL
+636 IGRYEVKL
-647 EISTDEAETLRYPV
+647 EISADEAETLPCPI
-661 NNIHDKDAAYIEV
+661 NNIHDKDAAYIDV
-674 IKAQERPL
+674 VKAQERPL
-682 MAKAEVFLADDSNER
+682 MEKAEVFLADDSNEK

-706 KVPNFKLA
+706 RVPNFKLA
-714 VALRTSENRS
+714 VALRTSENRT
-724 YEGPVSMFCEDIQ
+724 YEGIVSMFCEDIQ
-737 TKEKIKIQGFDDHV
+737 TKEKIKIRGFDDHV

-798 EPTCYLKRKGDI
+798 APTCYLKRKGDI
-810 LTLYHGVP
+810 LTLYHDVP

-833 RYDGNQLIVSGN
+833 RHDGNQLTVSGSD
-845 GLRILRLYNI
+845 LRTLRLYNV
-855 GGRLVKQASTTDGSH
+855 GGTLVKQVSAMDGSY

-877 LEQGVYLLRV
+877 LEQGVYLLRI
-887 EVGKLHRTYK
+887 EAGRQHRIYKFLHRP
-897 FFHQSDTEA
+897 DTEA
-906 LQ
+906 LR

>member
-1 MIEMKYCTKG
+1 MEYRIKEMKQNTETK
-11 MKQKAEIMERK
+11 ERK
-22 GYRHHTIAVLSVIV
+22 GYRHHAVAVLSVIAG
-36 VMFVTVSLT
+36 MLVTVSLT
-45 AYGKDIDPQ
+45 AHGKDINPQ
-54 TAAKIA
+54 KAAQIA
-60 KRYVTLSR
+60 KRYVTLSH
-68 NNDAKAQTRSIN
+68 NNSAKAQTRGIN
-80 GTVETPYYIFNDARG
+80 RTTEAPYYIFNDARG
-95 RGFVIVSGNDEMG
+95 HGFVIVSGDDEMG
-108 EVLAYGTEG
+108 EVLAYSTDR

-123 VNPCVKLLLKG
+123 ANPCVKLLLEG

-146 AVVQG
+146 VIVQG
-151 STRAGLLSKTVS
+151 STRAGQFSQTVS

-189 TAVAQMMYYH
+189 TAVAQMMYYY
-199 QWPAQGRGKNEYT
+199 QWPAQGRGKNEYNVT
-212 VSYYHTKK
+212 YYNTKK

-239 YPVRATAAQEDAV
+239 YPVHATSAQEDAV
-252 ALLMND
+252 ALLMSD

-318 YLEGS
+318 YLEGR
-323 PASSASGH
+323 PTGSASGH

-431 MMTVEMNSFVNRGN
+431 TITVEMNSFVNRGN

-454 VYDEE
+454 VYDEG
-459 GNFKQ
+459 GNLKQ
-464 VVYSDDHA
+464 VAYSDDHA

-504 LADLGNGYYRLIPV
+504 LAGLGNGYYRLIPV

-523 DDGSWNEFLRMKKA
+523 DDGSWDEFLPMKKA
-537 PTIEVELSNSTGRIS
+537 PIIEVELANGVARIS
-552 EICTEDVHFQLMAQ
+552 ETCTEDAHFQLMAQ
-566 PRLAGK
+566 PRLADK
-572 AEQGG
+572 AEQGE
-577 KVQAIFT
+577 KVQAVFT

-601 LNASKTVVLNTR
+601 LDASKTVVLNTR
-613 VDKVTEIEGFTEAE
+613 ADKATEIEGFTEAE

-636 GLAPARYEVRL
+636 GIAIGRYEVKL
-647 EISTDEAETLRYPV
+647 ETSTDEAETLPCPI
-661 NNIHDKDAAYIEV
+661 NNIHDKDAAYIDV
-674 IKAQERPL
+674 VKAQERPL
-682 MAKAEVFLADDSNER
+682 MAKAEVFLADDSNEK

-706 KVPNFKLA
+706 RVPNFKLA
-714 VALRTSENRS
+714 VALRTSEGKS

-737 TKEKIKIQGFDDHV
+737 TKEKIEIRGFDSHV

-798 EPTCYLKRKGDI
+798 APTCYLKRKGDI
-810 LTLYHGVP
+810 LTLYHDVP

-833 RYDGNQLIVSGN
+833 RHDGNQLTVSGSD
-845 GLRILRLYNI
+845 LRTLRLYNVA
-855 GGRLVKQASTTDGSH
+855 GTLVKQVSAMDGSY

-877 LEQGVYLLRV
+877 LEQGVYLLRI
-887 EVGKLHRTYK
+887 EAGRQHHTYR
-897 FFHQSDTEA
+897 FLLYPQSHQ
-906 LQ
+906 